1 MHNRDVAHLT
11 SVATVTEVGEETRV
25 VQFIG
30 AHTVANGGIHMAA
43 LRAGNAGMRALQIF
57 TAPPQYYGDKAS
69 IRSER
74 IERFHAALTQAKI
87 APEHVVVHGAY
98 VLNTATEDATKLAR
112 ARAGLRKELERSTA
126 LGVGS
131 VCFHPGAATSGDRAA
146 AAERVA
152 TAITDALEAVEG
164 GTRLLVEN
172 TAGAGM
178 TLGRTA
184 AEVGAILHSVPA
196 RLRSRTGYGLDTCHL
211 LASGHDITRSERDL
225 TWVLDEFE
233 AATGTAPSFFHLN
246 DSEGALGSNKDRH
259 VLIGDGKIGNQPFE
273 WLLRDRRTAGIPLI
287 LETPQQNYD
296 IPEDDASPDPYDLA
310 MMKLLLSMQCG

>member
-1 MHNRDVAHLT
+1 MK
-11 SVATVTEVGEETRV
+11 
-25 VQFIG
+25 
-30 AHTVANGGIHMAA
+30 
-43 LRAGNAGMRALQIF
+43 ALQIF

-69 IRSER
+69 IRAER
-74 IERFHAALTQAKI
+74 IERFRSALTQAKI

-98 VLNTATEDATKLAR
+98 VLNTATEDETKLTR

-152 TAITDALEAVEG
+152 SAITDALEAVDG

-196 RLRSRTGYGLDTCHL
+196 RLRHRTGYGLDTCHL

-225 TWVLDEFE
+225 TRVLDEFE
-233 AATGTAPSFFHLN
+233 EATGTAPSFFHLN

-259 VLIGDGKIGNQPFE
+259 LLIGEGKIGRQAFE
-273 WLLRDRRTAGIPLI
+273 WLLRDRRAAGIPLI

-296 IPEDDASPDPYDLA
+296 IAEDDASPDPYDLA

>member
-1 MHNRDVAHLT
+1 
-11 SVATVTEVGEETRV
+11 
-25 VQFIG
+25 
-30 AHTVANGGIHMAA
+30 MAA
-43 LRAGNAGMRALQIF
+43 LRAGNAGMKALQIF

-69 IRSER
+69 IRPER
-74 IERFHAALTQAKI
+74 IQRFRAALEQAKI
-87 APEHVVVHGAY
+87 APDLVMVHGAY
-98 VLNTATEDATKLAR
+98 VLNTATEDETKLAR

-131 VCFHPGAATSGDRAA
+131 VCFHPGAATSGDRAS

-152 TAITDALEAVEG
+152 NAITDALEAVEG

-211 LASGHDITRSERDL
+211 IASGHDITRSEQEL
-225 TWVLDEFE
+225 TRVLDEFE
-233 AATGTAPSFFHLN
+233 EATGTGPSFFHLN

-259 VLIGDGKIGNQPFE
+259 VLIGKGSIGRQAFE
-273 WLLRDRRTAGIPLI
+273 WLLRDRRTDRIPLI

-296 IPEDDASPDPYDLA
+296 IAEDDASPDPYDVA
-310 MMKLLLSMQCG
+310 MMELLISMQPA